1 MTRTDPWELL
11 GVAEGSSVDEIKAAF
26 RAKAGDVTRGVLLLA
41 MRCRDDIKNVH
52 PDVYRGELDAEA
64 ITTRLV
70 LAYELLLEEVE
81 NPTGGRRWRREEEEE
96 EEEGDLWPWVN
107 EIRCLGQSCRS
118 SCIVTAPFLF
128 SYVEDTA
135 RARAMSPDAFQG
147 WTVGGETKDR
157 ARYCVNLAV
166 GQCPE
171 LCIHYVT
178 SAQHAELTENL
189 QGIVDGVVPLQE
201 GAFDIQSYI
210 AKSTIVNIPGIT
222 SNGSTAA
229 LFHLILPQ
237 RYVIVLLT
245 LVCSAVCYIERVGF
259 SIAYTAIA
267 IREGVDQ
274 ATKGWVM
281 SAFYYGYASSQVPGS
296 WASQKYGGRRVLT
309 YSFVAWSVLCVLTP
323 TESPPDSTGSGPN
336 TVTLVIIRLLVGI
349 AQGFIFPAIHTV
361 LAQWTPPHEKSR
373 AVSLSMSGMYLG
385 AGIAMQILPGLV
397 ASRGPES
404 VFQLVAAMG
413 VAWTILW
420 VKYATDPPGG
430 ATAFAHVPVGGGMGG
445 HKGSEAELLP
455 LVNGDGERGRGGRE
469 EKEEDEEEEEE
480 QQRLKR
486 LGFAVNHMDIAP
498 RFAGVVMGVSNTA
511 GTMAGVV
518 GVAAS
523 GLILEAFSGGEG
535 SGGVGSG
542 GVGGVGGAGGGG
554 GGGGGIDPGW
564 WWVFFTPASLC
575 VVSAL
580 IFNAFATGERIFE

>member
-1 MTRTDPWELL
+1 M
-11 GVAEGSSVDEIKAAF
+11 AGS
-26 RAKAGDVTRGVLLLA
+26 
-41 MRCRDDIKNVH
+41 
-52 PDVYRGELDAEA
+52 
-64 ITTRLV
+64 
-70 LAYELLLEEVE
+70 
-81 NPTGGRRWRREEEEE
+81 
-96 EEEGDLWPWVN
+96 
-107 EIRCLGQSCRS
+107 
-118 SCIVTAPFLF
+118 
-128 SYVEDTA
+128 
-135 RARAMSPDAFQG
+135 
-147 WTVGGETKDR
+147 
-157 ARYCVNLAV
+157 
-166 GQCPE
+166 
-171 LCIHYVT
+171 
-178 SAQHAELTENL
+178 
-189 QGIVDGVVPLQE
+189 
-201 GAFDIQSYI
+201 
-210 AKSTIVNIPGIT
+210 IVNIPGIT

-296 WASQKYGGRRVLT
+296 WTSQKYGGRLVLT
-309 YSFVAWSVLCVLTP
+309 CSFVACSAAPNCHLIFPVLSSFP
-323 TESPPDSTGSGPN
+323 
-336 TVTLVIIRLLVGI
+336 RLL
-349 AQGFIFPAIHTV
+349 TRS
-361 LAQWTPPHEKSR
+361 QWTPPHEKSR

-455 LVNGDGERGRGGRE
+455 LVNGEGERGRVGGTGLESEVVHRIGGGGGGGGGAGGGNGGSGGGGGGGKGGGLTSSTISALGLGAKGGSE
-469 EKEEDEEEEEE
+469 EEEEDEEEEEE

-486 LGFAVNHMDIAP
+486 L
-498 RFAGVVMGVSNTA
+498 
-511 GTMAGVV
+511 GVV

>member
-1 MTRTDPWELL
+1 M
-11 GVAEGSSVDEIKAAF
+11 AGS
-26 RAKAGDVTRGVLLLA
+26 
-41 MRCRDDIKNVH
+41 
-52 PDVYRGELDAEA
+52 
-64 ITTRLV
+64 
-70 LAYELLLEEVE
+70 
-81 NPTGGRRWRREEEEE
+81 
-96 EEEGDLWPWVN
+96 
-107 EIRCLGQSCRS
+107 
-118 SCIVTAPFLF
+118 
-128 SYVEDTA
+128 
-135 RARAMSPDAFQG
+135 
-147 WTVGGETKDR
+147 
-157 ARYCVNLAV
+157 
-166 GQCPE
+166 
-171 LCIHYVT
+171 
-178 SAQHAELTENL
+178 
-189 QGIVDGVVPLQE
+189 
-201 GAFDIQSYI
+201 
-210 AKSTIVNIPGIT
+210 IVNIPGIT

-281 SAFYYGYASSQVPGS
+281 SAFYYGYASSQLGISKVPGSWASQMHGGRLFRSLSRCSLFPFNLPRPIRLPHPPLSHSQVPGS

-455 LVNGDGERGRGGRE
+455 LVNGEGERGRVGGTGLESEVVHRVGGGGGGGGGAGGDNGGSGGVGGGGKGGGLTSSTISALGLGAKGGSE
-469 EKEEDEEEEEE
+469 DEEEDEEEEEE

-486 LGFAVNHMDIAP
+486 LGQGFA
-498 RFAGVVMGVSNTA
+498 S
-511 GTMAGVV
+511 
-518 GVAAS
+518 
-523 GLILEAFSGGEG
+523 
-535 SGGVGSG
+535 
-542 GVGGVGGAGGGG
+542 
-554 GGGGGIDPGW
+554 
-564 WWVFFTPASLC
+564 
-575 VVSAL
+575 
-580 IFNAFATGERIFE
+580 